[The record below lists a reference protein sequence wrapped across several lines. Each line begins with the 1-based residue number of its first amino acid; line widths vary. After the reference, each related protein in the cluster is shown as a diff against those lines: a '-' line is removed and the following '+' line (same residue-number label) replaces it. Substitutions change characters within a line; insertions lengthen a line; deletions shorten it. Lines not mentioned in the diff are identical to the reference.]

1 MSKGL
6 GRVELQL
13 RSVCLDEPPDF
24 FPTTML
30 CQRIYGISNVEKK
43 HRVAVLRG
51 MKSLAERGEVNIWR
65 LKLKREKSDDEWFN
79 GNRISAPRHSSPL
92 RNRAKPKRSYG

>member
-6 GRVELQL
+6 GHVALQL
-13 RSVCLDEPPDF
+13 RSIFLDESPDF

-30 CQRIYGISNVEKK
+30 CQRIYRITVVEKK

-65 LKLKREKSDDEWFN
+65 LKLKREKADDEWFN
-79 GNRISAPRHSSPL
+79 GSRISAPRHSSPL
-92 RNRAKPKRSYG
+92 RKRAKPKRSYG